1 MIGATIKIRSCS
13 LPAFLAFMLIFALG
27 QIASTASAQELRL
40 DPKLV
45 KGPDACG
52 ECHKSS
58 VAAWKKSNHAKTFKS
73 LPRSKDSRKI
83 ARAMGLRRIK
93 ASSDCLTCHFT
104 SAIAKRGKVKPIAGV
119 TCESCHGAGAGWIKV
134 HSDYGGKGKTA
145 KNEDAAHK
153 TERWAKS
160 VAAGM
165 IRPGTLYQVANNCYG
180 CHTVPNEKL
189 VNVGGHT
196 AGSAFELVSWTQGEV
211 RHNVWYTKENN
222 KASANRKRMMYV
234 VGKMLDLEHALRGG
248 AKATQAGKY
257 VDSMAK
263 RAAAAQGALEAI
275 AGKIKAAEIGQ
286 AVAAAKGVKVAPNNA
301 AKLNAAAGKI
311 AAAGKALSSSND
323 GSAFGGV
330 DSMIPGP
337 DKYKGKAP

>member
-1 MIGATIKIRSCS
+1 
-13 LPAFLAFMLIFALG
+13 MLMFTLG
-27 QIASTASAQELRL
+27 QIAGIASAQELRL

-52 ECHKSS
+52 ECHKESI
-58 VAAWKKSNHAKTFKS
+58 AAWKKTHHATTFKN
-73 LPRSKDSRKI
+73 LPRSKDSKKI
-83 ARAMGLRRIK
+83 AKAMGLRRIK
-93 ASSDCLTCHFT
+93 SSSDCLTCHFT
-104 SAIAKRGKVKPIAGV
+104 SAIAKRGKVKPIAGI
-119 TCESCHGAGAGWIKV
+119 TCESCHGAGADWIKV

-145 KNEDAAHK
+145 KNEDPGHK
-153 TERWAKS
+153 KARWTKS

-189 VNVGGHT
+189 VNVGGHA

-211 RHNVWYTKENN
+211 RHNVWYSKENN
-222 KASANRKRMMYV
+222 PASANRKRMMYV

-263 RAAAAQGALEAI
+263 RAAAAQSALEAI

-286 AVAAAKGVKVAPNNA
+286 AIAAAKGVKVSPNVA
-301 AKLNAAAGKI
+301 AKLNAAAGKV
-311 AAAGKALSSSND
+311 AAAAKALASNND